1 MTDKHEAA
9 QIRPADPAGIAAAA
23 QLLRAGGL
31 VALPTETV
39 YGLAARADS
48 AEAVAAIYRAKGRPD
63 FNPLIVHV
71 PSVAAAQQLAVLDHR
86 AARLAAVER
95 ERDAAVAR
103 LAKLE
108 EAARA
113 YWRITRYIAG
123 QKPMTLNEVC
133 DISDRFTAALA
144 ALRQ

>member
-1 MTDKHEAA
+1 MSDAMTAPTD
-9 QIRPADPAGIAAAA
+9 QPDPATGDKCPRCVAGRENGTLLGEKDRWVCGSYLRHNDDFHQSEECRIAELESALADWIG
-23 QLLRAGGL
+23 RAERQYDEN
-31 VALPTETV
+31 V
-39 YGLAARADS
+39 S
-48 AEAVAAIYRAKGRPD
+48 
-63 FNPLIVHV
+63 LI
-71 PSVAAAQQLAVLDHR
+71 
-86 AARLAAVER
+86 ARLAAVER